1 MSLLTELN
9 KIPEGWQ
16 YGRNQL
22 IEKSISAVGTTDIKC
37 GII

>member
-1 MSLLTELN
+1 MELN

-22 IEKSISAVGTTDIKC
+22 IEKSMSAVGTTDIKYA
-37 GII
+37 IV